1 MNLTHLH
8 LLTNHIPV
16 FGIFFTLVLL
26 GAGMLLRNSTLKF
39 TALIIAVVASLAT
52 LPVMITGE
60 SAEDAVE
67 QIAGVTEAA
76 IHEHEESAEF
86 ASWAM
91 YAAGAVA
98 AGALLMRKQDKV
110 FGKLT
115 AALLVL
121 SAVNFAIVA
130 RTAYLGGYIRHAQE
144 FGQQTGAGQEQ
155 PGGNNN
161 EAEDKD

>member
-8 LLTNHIPV
+8 LLMNHIPV
-16 FGIFFTLVLL
+16 FGIFFTFVLL

-52 LPVMITGE
+52 LPVMTTGE
-60 SAEDAVE
+60 EAEDAVE
-67 QIAGVTEAA
+67 KITGVTEAA

-86 ASWAM
+86 ASWMM

-98 AGALLMRKQDKV
+98 VSALLMRKRDKL
-110 FGKLT
+110 FGMLT

-121 SAVNFAIVA
+121 SAVNFAVVA
-130 RTAYLGGYIRHAQE
+130 RTGYLGGYIRHSQE
-144 FGQQTGAGQEQ
+144 FGQQTGVGQQPAGEH
-155 PGGNNN
+155 
-161 EAEDKD
+161 EDKD

>member
-8 LLTNHIPV
+8 LLMNHIPV
-16 FGIFFTLVLL
+16 FGIFFTFVLL
-26 GAGMLLRNSTLKF
+26 GAGMLLRNSALKT
-39 TALIIAVVASLAT
+39 TALIVAVVASLIT
-52 LPVMITGE
+52 FPVMLTGE

-98 AGALLMRKQDKV
+98 AGALLMRKRDNV
-110 FGKLT
+110 YGKLT
-115 AALLVL
+115 AAVLVL
-121 SAVNFAIVA
+121 SAFNFAIVA
-130 RTAYLGGYIRHAQE
+130 RTNYLGGYIRHAQE
-144 FGQQTGAGQEQ
+144 FGQQTGAEQ
-155 PGGNNN
+155 QQPQGDNN
-161 EAEDKD
+161 ETEDKD